1 MLVSMISIIIL
12 CSGSF
17 IDARFINYI
26 SGTSYLQQ
34 FCASVVNAVVSPF
47 ILYDIAVDAAQIMA
61 RNNPAAVQ
69 NHLRSNILAPLLQK
83 CLQM

>member
-1 MLVSMISIIIL
+1 MPEDTFSPVVANIYVFFLL
-12 CSGSF
+12 
-17 IDARFINYI
+17 
-26 SGTSYLQQ
+26 GTSYLQQ

-69 NHLRSNILAPLLQK
+69 NHLRSNILSPLLQK